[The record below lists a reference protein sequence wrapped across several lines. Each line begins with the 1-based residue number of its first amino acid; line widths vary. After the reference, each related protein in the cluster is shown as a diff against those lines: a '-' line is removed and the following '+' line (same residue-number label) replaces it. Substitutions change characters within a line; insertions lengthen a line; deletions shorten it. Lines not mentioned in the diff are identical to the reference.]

1 MRRYEIDFCTM
12 SGSRCVCRA
21 AICSCERSPRQKSPF
36 RLVVSKA
43 CDTMTKEVHLLTTFE
58 KHRSCRD
65 ALGGE
70 AGEARASRRGRG
82 ARKAPGAKRRGA
94 AHCRVARPLAYG

>member
-21 AICSCERSPRQKSPF
+21 LICSTERSPRHEMLSRF
-36 RLVVSKA
+36 VVSKA

-65 ALGGE
+65 AIGGE